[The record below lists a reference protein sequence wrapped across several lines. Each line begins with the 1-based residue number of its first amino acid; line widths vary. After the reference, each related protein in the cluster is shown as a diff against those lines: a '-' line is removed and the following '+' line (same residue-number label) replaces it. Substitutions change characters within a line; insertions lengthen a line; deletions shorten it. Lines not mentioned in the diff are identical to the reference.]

1 MRSKN
6 KQKLKVKKSKFEQ
19 GIRFLKGLSAEWND
33 HVLNPV
39 FAQDLI
45 VLIPMQVDQKP
56 NVLRLNN

>member
-45 VLIPMQVDQKP
+45 PLQVDQ
-56 NVLRLNN
+56 NLDRFF

>member
-6 KQKLKVKKSKFEQ
+6 EQKLKVKKNKFER

-33 HVLNPV
+33 HVLNTV

-45 VLIPMQVDQKP
+45 PLQVDQKP
-56 NVLRLNN
+56 KYTIY